1 MKNLFLVV
9 LAVRLLIGCSKNDDN
24 NDVSDNSS
32 KVIMPLGVVA
42 IPGTILILLLHR
54 QGRLNL

>member
-1 MKNLFLVV
+1 
-9 LAVRLLIGCSKNDDN
+9 LIGCSKNDDN